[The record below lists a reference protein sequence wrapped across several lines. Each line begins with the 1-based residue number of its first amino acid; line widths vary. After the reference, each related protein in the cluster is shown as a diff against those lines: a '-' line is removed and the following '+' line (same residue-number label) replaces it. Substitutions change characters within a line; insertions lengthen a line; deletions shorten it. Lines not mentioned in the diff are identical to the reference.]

1 MKTPPAAPSS
11 LWLALAWLVSLL
23 AVFYSQ
29 FTLQLQALLPC
40 TLCWYSWV
48 ALYPLAILLG
58 IATWRN
64 ETSILPYALPLSLIG
79 VVLAVLGQW
88 GGQCTTSPACPVTAV
103 ALGVIALL
111 LAQGSRKSLAAG

>member
-1 MKTPPAAPSS
+1 MTPN
-11 LWLALAWLVSLL
+11 LYVALAWLVSLL

-48 ALYPLAILLG
+48 ALYPLVLLLG

-64 ETSILPYALPLSLIG
+64 ESSIVRYALPLTMLG
-79 VVLAVLGQW
+79 VVLAGLGQL
-88 GGQCTTSPACPVTAV
+88 GGTCTTSPACPATLGALILIGLL
-103 ALGVIALL
+103 LGVSGW
-111 LAQGSRKSLAAG
+111 QRRSR

>member
-1 MKTPPAAPSS
+1 MNAN
-11 LWLALAWLVSLL
+11 LYLALAWLISLL

-48 ALYPLAILLG
+48 ALYPLALLLG

-64 ETSILPYALPLSLIG
+64 ETTIVRYALPLSLLG
-79 VVLAVLGQW
+79 VVLAGLGQL
-88 GGQCTTSPACPVTAV
+88 GGNCSTSPACPVTLGALVAV
-103 ALGVIALL
+103 GLL
-111 LAQGSRKSLAAG
+111 LGLSGWQRPAR

>member
-1 MKTPPAAPSS
+1 MNAN
-11 LWLALAWLVSLL
+11 LYIALAWLVSLL

-48 ALYPLAILLG
+48 ALYPLVLLLG

-64 ETSILPYALPLSLIG
+64 ETTIVRYALPLSLLG
-79 VVLAVLGQW
+79 VVLAGLGQL
-88 GGQCTTSPACPVTAV
+88 GGTCTTSPACPVTLI
-103 ALGVIALL
+103 ALAVIALL
-111 LAQGSRKSLAAG
+111 LGLSGWQRSAR